1 MNQDLK
7 WNSKWKEVMDFIT
20 TNKRNPSKYIDEE
33 RGLYVNWLRH
43 NRKLYNAGELKLERA
58 DKFKELL
65 SLSEQYKRKN
75 QYE

>member
-43 NRKLYNAGELKLERA
+43 NRWIGI
-58 DKFKELL
+58 D
-65 SLSEQYKRKN
+65 SLFMS
-75 QYE
+75 

>member
-43 NRKLYNAGELKLERA
+43 NRKLYSAGELKLERA

>member
-65 SLSEQYKRKN
+65 SLSERYKRKN

>member
-1 MNQDLK
+1 MNQDEK
-7 WNSKWKEVMDFIT
+7 WKEKWKEVMDFIL
-20 TNKRNPSKYIDEE
+20 TNKQNPSKCINEE

-65 SLSEQYKRKN
+65 SLSEQYKHKY